1 MGSPVFE
8 QFRRDFFGTD
18 FKSHA
23 EPDLWAIEHLSPH
36 ERESAE
42 LMLIEA
48 LDSDDVRPI
57 IGLGVLKSRR
67 SLRKLRRMFRQY
79 NQGYT
84 TNGFWVAQA
93 LWRIEA
99 SQEVLPTLLNKL
111 EQSEYWS
118 ERVIGAAAL
127 SDVNTPESFAALR
140 KALRDPDSLVRQTAK
155 NSLLL
160 LSGIDP
166 ESVLIDFDDDQPAAL
181 REAIQAL
188 EKLLSEGSN

>member
-18 FKSHA
+18 YKSHT
-23 EPDLWAIEHLSPH
+23 EPDLWAIKRLTPH

-84 TNGFWVAQA
+84 THGFWVAQA
-93 LWRIEA
+93 LWRIEE
-99 SQEVLPTLLNKL
+99 SKEVLPTLLDKL
-111 EQSEYWS
+111 ENSEYWS

-127 SDVNTPESFAALR
+127 ADVETPESVAALR
-140 KALRDPDSLVRQTAK
+140 KALRDPDSLVRETAK
-155 NSLLL
+155 ASLLRL
-160 LSGIDP
+160 NGIDP
-166 ESVLIDFDDDQPAAL
+166 DTIHINLSDDRPAAL
-181 REAIQAL
+181 RDAIQEL
-188 EKLLSEGSN
+188 ETVLATGEN

>member
-18 FKSHA
+18 FKSHT
-23 EPDLWAIEHLSPH
+23 EPDLWAIKRLDQH

-84 TNGFWVAQA
+84 THGFWVAQA

-99 SQEVLPTLLNKL
+99 SKDALPTLLQKL
-111 EQSEYWS
+111 EDSEYWS
-118 ERVIGAAAL
+118 ERVIGTSAL
-127 SDVNTPESFAALR
+127 ADVNTPESFAALR
-140 KALRDPDSLVRQTAK
+140 KALRDPDSLVRDTAK
-155 NSLLL
+155 NSLLTL
-160 LSGIDP
+160 HGIEPD
-166 ESVLIDFDDDQPAAL
+166 SIGISLNDDRPAAL
-181 REAIQAL
+181 RDAIQEL
-188 EKLLSEGSN
+188 EQTLGSVTN